1 MKSQI
6 YCATEQFLF
15 HHITT
20 SLSISFSHLFFEFSG
35 LSTSC
40 SRMFS
45 LFVSA
50 LHYSVIHSVME
61 FDSKKKH
68 FLHTHT
74 HTYTNPPHWFNGFTE
89 FHSLKNFNCVAHG
102 VCASVVCACAVI
114 LLPSYSFHTE
124 KKRITHR
131 LPGSLF
137 RMQYT
142 EARLLVLLHFCK
154 IRIDTRLVF
163 THRFGKFCKW
173 ITFYFFSI
181 NPSILYATV
190 EDYMYTVHLCAV
202 FFSLCGGIEVWRT
215 SCFHFYL
222 CISENLEL
230 YEWHAASCG
239 VKQRKAK
246 GSF

>member
-102 VCASVVCACAVI
+102 VCASVVCVCVRVLLYCCHLIHSIPKKKNYTSFAGFSFPHAV
-114 LLPSYSFHTE
+114 
-124 KKRITHR
+124 HR
-131 LPGSLF
+131 SQTFGSLALLQNPY
-137 RMQYT
+137 RYT
-142 EARLLVLLHFCK
+142 TCV
-154 IRIDTRLVF
+154 
-163 THRFGKFCKW
+163 
-173 ITFYFFSI
+173 
-181 NPSILYATV
+181 
-190 EDYMYTVHLCAV
+190 YTP
-202 FFSLCGGIEVWRT
+202 VW
-215 SCFHFYL
+215 
-222 CISENLEL
+222 
-230 YEWHAASCG
+230 
-239 VKQRKAK
+239 
-246 GSF
+246 